1 MDVWPLDIIR
11 SFGFN
16 FNDDDD
22 DEEAAEVDDRLLR

>member
-1 MDVWPLDIIR
+1 MDIIR